1 MLASPPFVV
10 SLVLLVCLVC
20 LVCLVEL
27 DEPGPPDR
35 PDKPDK
41 PDKPEQP
48 RRFREAFSSR
58 NPVRLDR
65 VGLARLRA
73 RSTIADQAGADT
85 GSSLE
90 ALDWRSRW
98 HGKAPGYSRAC
109 CPVPHVVLAEWG
121 PADRR
126 GI

>member
-35 PDKPDK
+35 PDKP
-41 PDKPEQP
+41 EQP
-48 RRFREAFSSR
+48 RRFLEAFSSR
-58 NPVRLDR
+58 YPVRLDR

-90 ALDWRSRW
+90 ALDRRSRW